1 MHTAINKFSITVALA
16 SVLCTEDCE
25 LREILTPVISATEST
40 NIPTTSLNANNL
52 SLKLLNELLEQESNK
67 FFTESE
73 NKNKLNIG
81 STNDSVENS
90 EVDQS
95 SNEFFVIK
103 LLITTLTS
111 ENFKALT
118 EELLFNIT
126 TVSHLEKTIQL
137 IIEMVFCKPQSI
149 PIYVFICSKLE
160 NIEKSYD
167 CRFHTATFPV
177 TTLFSRYNF
186 SKLTNLRLL
195 EEL

>member
-1 MHTAINKFSITVALA
+1 
-16 SVLCTEDCE
+16 
-25 LREILTPVISATEST
+25 LTPVISATEST

-95 SNEFFVIK
+95 SVLYSLVLEYFFVQYSSFYFQNEFFVIK

-137 IIEMVFCKPQSI
+137 IIEMVFKIFLDQNTTI
-149 PIYVFICSKLE
+149 DFLNFITK
-160 NIEKSYD
+160 
-167 CRFHTATFPV
+167 
-177 TTLFSRYNF
+177 
-186 SKLTNLRLL
+186 
-195 EEL
+195 